1 MPGPRIASAAA
12 ATSAAARATF
22 TTRDSG
28 RNGGSDAPAAS
39 QAVLMS
45 TIMTLRTATFAAAS
59 VAADPAR
66 RALANTAAIATH
78 AFGLATPRSAPPA
91 NDGEAAAVPVPR
103 AGAVATFQA
112 SQRM

>member
-12 ATSAAARATF
+12 ATSAVASATF
-22 TTRDSG
+22 TTRDSR
-28 RNGGSDAPAAS
+28 RNGGSDAPATS

-45 TIMTLRTATFAAAS
+45 TIMALRTATFAAAS

-66 RALANTAAIATH
+66 RALANT
-78 AFGLATPRSAPPA
+78 PA
-91 NDGEAAAVPVPR
+91 NDGEAVAVPVPR